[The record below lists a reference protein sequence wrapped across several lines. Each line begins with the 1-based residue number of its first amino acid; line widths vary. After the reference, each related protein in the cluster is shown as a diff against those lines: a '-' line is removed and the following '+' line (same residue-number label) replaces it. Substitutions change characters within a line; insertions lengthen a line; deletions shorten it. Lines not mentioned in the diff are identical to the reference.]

1 MEEVKRAPRRKHT
14 AELKSR
20 VLAECARPGA
30 SVAAVAMAHGLNANL
45 VRKWRLRATGGSV
58 PAALSPVNKNS
69 REFVALSLSHESAAV
84 SPCAIRIELRRG
96 ATTMSIHWPVHG
108 AGACV
113 AWLREWLK

>member
-1 MEEVKRAPRRKHT
+1 MEEVKRAPRRKHST
-14 AELKSR
+14 ELRSR

-45 VRKWRLRATGGSV
+45 VRKWRIRATGGSE
-58 PAALSPVNKNS
+58 PAALAQVNKNS
-69 REFVALSLSHESAAV
+69 GEFVALELPAQGGAV
-84 SPCAIRIELRRG
+84 SSGDIRIELRRG

-108 AGACV
+108 AGACA

>member
-1 MEEVKRAPRRKHT
+1 MEQVKRAPRRRHST
-14 AELKSR
+14 ELRSR

-45 VRKWRLRATGGSV
+45 VRKWRHTATGGMM

-69 REFVALSLSHESAAV
+69 REFVALALVAQGAAM
-84 SPCAIRIELRRG
+84 SPGDIRIELRRG
-96 ATTMSIHWPVHG
+96 ATTMSIHWPVQG
-108 AGACV
+108 AGECA

>member
-1 MEEVKRAPRRKHT
+1 MEEVKRAPRRKHS
-14 AELKSR
+14 AELRSR

-45 VRKWRLRATGGSV
+45 VRKWRLTGAGGLV
-58 PAALSPVNKNS
+58 PSALAQVNRNS
-69 REFVALSLSHESAAV
+69 DEFVALALPAQGAAV
-84 SPCAIRIELRRG
+84 FSGDIRIELRRG

-108 AGACV
+108 AGECA

>member
-1 MEEVKRAPRRKHT
+1 MEKVKRAPRRKHS
-14 AELKSR
+14 AELRSR

-45 VRKWRLRATGGSV
+45 VRKWRHTATGGSM
-58 PAALSPVNKNS
+58 PAVLAQVNKNS
-69 REFVALSLSHESAAV
+69 GEFVALALSHESTAV
-84 SPCAIRIELRRG
+84 SPGDIRIELRRG

-108 AGACV
+108 AGECA